1 VDRVPQGDSLLAT
14 LQASTIGARKAR
26 DKDRTLVLTTVMAAI
41 KNRQIELQRELTDE
55 DVTAVLRKAVKM
67 RQDSVEQYR
76 AGDREDLASK
86 EAAEIDVLKAYLPP
100 EIDPDEIRAAVRA
113 AIDGGADA
121 MGPVMG
127 QVMPQFRG
135 RADGKLINQI
145 VREELQEG

>member
-1 VDRVPQGDSLLAT
+1 MAQGDSLLAT

-26 DKDRTLVLTTVMAAI
+26 DKDRTLVLTTVLAAI
-41 KNRQIELQRELTDE
+41 KNHQIELQQELTDE
-55 DVTAVLRKAVKM
+55 DVVTVLRKAVKM
-67 RQDSVEQYR
+67 RRDSVEQFR
-76 AGDREDLASK
+76 AGGREDLASK
-86 EAAEIDVLKAYLPP
+86 EAAEIETLKVFLPP
-100 EIDPDEIRAAVRA
+100 EVDPAEIRVAVRA

-145 VREELQEG
+145 VREELAAG